1 MILRRRRKC
10 HQPSGSRRPFIRLST
25 WLMSGTVMATPTL
38 SPVSTF
44 SATMNQLR
52 SNTSC
57 RSPA

>member
-1 MILRRRRKC
+1 MRR
-10 HQPSGSRRPFIRLST
+10 ST
-25 WLMSGTVMATPTL
+25 WLMSGTVIATPTL

-44 SATMNQLR
+44 SATMNQLG